1 MQLRHVSAYLF
12 KSMRRG
18 YNSGL
23 SAGGQPIPH
32 PLFAST
38 CHQPVQGAHQLVA
51 VAGVVQEGGNPNS
64 RGPGLSGKSHVLAVA
79 IDPNGIGKIAMEVRV
94 GHHVTIGGTGMGK
107 VAEVGMVRQ
116 IERYSLYFRRLAH
129 AVIIRYNGV
138 NGAR

>member
-51 VAGVVQEGGNPNS
+51 VAGVVQEGGGGI
-64 RGPGLSGKSHVLAVA
+64 RIQEGPDYPVKATFLPSQL
-79 IDPNGIGKIAMEVRV
+79 
-94 GHHVTIGGTGMGK
+94 
-107 VAEVGMVRQ
+107 
-116 IERYSLYFRRLAH
+116 
-129 AVIIRYNGV
+129 IRTAS
-138 NGAR
+138 AR

>member
-38 CHQPVQGAHQLVA
+38 RHQPVQGAHQLGA
-51 VAGVVQEGGNPNS
+51 VAGVVQEGGI
-64 RGPGLSGKSHVLAVA
+64 RIQEGPDYPVKATFLPSQL
-79 IDPNGIGKIAMEVRV
+79 
-94 GHHVTIGGTGMGK
+94 
-107 VAEVGMVRQ
+107 
-116 IERYSLYFRRLAH
+116 
-129 AVIIRYNGV
+129 IRTAS
-138 NGAR
+138 AR

>member
-32 PLFAST
+32 ALFAST

-51 VAGVVQEGGNPNS
+51 VAGVVQEGG
-64 RGPGLSGKSHVLAVA
+64 
-79 IDPNGIGKIAMEVRV
+79 
-94 GHHVTIGGTGMGK
+94 
-107 VAEVGMVRQ
+107 
-116 IERYSLYFRRLAH
+116 
-129 AVIIRYNGV
+129 IRIQEGSDYPV
-138 NGAR
+138 KATFLPSQLIRTASAR